1 MEKCQR
7 KVNSYTVTRSVY
19 LMGLFDWKLVNEE
32 KHENAPSILTL
43 IHEEKKENS
52 PSILTFER
60 DENTPY
66 YKEMVEIEKQTSPK
80 LIPLWIYILIVA
92 IAFATMTVYLI
103 LYLTMKG
110 TFDPLKYFYAFFVPS
125 MFLLFV
131 DTVLFYFRS
140 KQLMKYLQNEDKIVK
155 EAEEKMQALREKY
168 GK

>member
-7 KVNSYTVTRSVY
+7 KVNSYSVTRSVY
-19 LMGLFDWKLVNEE
+19 LMGLFDWKLVSEE
-32 KHENAPSILTL
+32 KHENA
-43 IHEEKKENS
+43 

-66 YKEMVEIEKQTSPK
+66 YKEMVEIEKQTSPS
-80 LIPLWIYILIVA
+80 LIPFYVLVIPVA
-92 IAFATMTVYLI
+92 IAFIVMTIYLI
-103 LYLTMKG
+103 LTLALKDSFDAKG
-110 TFDPLKYFYAFFVPS
+110 NLFFFLVPA
-125 MFLLFV
+125 MVLLLA

-155 EAEEKMQALREKY
+155 EAEEKIKALREKY

>member
-7 KVNSYTVTRSVY
+7 KVNSYSVTRSVY
-19 LMGLFDWKLVNEE
+19 LMGLFDWKLVSEE
-32 KHENAPSILTL
+32 KHENA
-43 IHEEKKENS
+43 

-66 YKEMVEIEKQTSPK
+66 YKEMVEIEKQTSPS
-80 LIPLWIYILIVA
+80 LIPFYVLVIPVA
-92 IAFATMTVYLI
+92 IAFIVMTIYLI
-103 LYLTMKG
+103 LTLALKDSFDAKSNLFFFLVPAMVLLLT
-110 TFDPLKYFYAFFVPS
+110 
-125 MFLLFV
+125 

-155 EAEEKMQALREKY
+155 EAEEKIKVLREKY

>member
-7 KVNSYTVTRSVY
+7 KVNSYSVTRSVY
-19 LMGLFDWKLVNEE
+19 LMGLFDWKLVSEE
-32 KHENAPSILTL
+32 KHENA
-43 IHEEKKENS
+43 

-66 YKEMVEIEKQTSPK
+66 YKEMVEIEKQTSPS
-80 LIPLWIYILIVA
+80 LISFYVLVIPVA
-92 IAFATMTVYLI
+92 IAFIVMTIYLI
-103 LYLTMKG
+103 LTLALKDSFDAKG
-110 TFDPLKYFYAFFVPS
+110 NLFFFLVPA
-125 MFLLFV
+125 MVLLLA

-155 EAEEKMQALREKY
+155 EAEEKIKVLREKY

>member
-7 KVNSYTVTRSVY
+7 KVNSYSVTRSVY
-19 LMGLFDWKLVNEE
+19 LMGLFDWKLVSEE
-32 KHENAPSILTL
+32 KHENA
-43 IHEEKKENS
+43 

-66 YKEMVEIEKQTSPK
+66 YKEMVEIEKQTSPSH
-80 LIPLWIYILIVA
+80 IPFYVLVIPVA
-92 IAFATMTVYLI
+92 IAFIVMTIYLI
-103 LYLTMKG
+103 LTLALKDSFDAKG
-110 TFDPLKYFYAFFVPS
+110 NLFFFLVPA
-125 MFLLFV
+125 MVLLLA

-155 EAEEKMQALREKY
+155 EAEEKIKALREKY